1 MTDTREKNQNA
12 LILLIDDDLSALE
25 VTRKLLHSLEFRVVE
40 TSHAEQGIF
49 RAKTGERPDLVLTD
63 FHMPVKNGVE
73 VIMDIRAWAGEDIPG
88 IVMSGD
94 RSRAMT
100 DIVAGAALPLLSKP
114 FQRSEL
120 FELIVNTLSD

>member
-1 MTDTREKNQNA
+1 
-12 LILLIDDDLSALE
+12 
-25 VTRKLLHSLEFRVVE
+25 
-40 TSHAEQGIF
+40 
-49 RAKTGERPDLVLTD
+49 
-63 FHMPVKNGVE
+63 MPVKNGVE